1 MATEVITSFLQITD
15 DDLVIVP
22 GAEVSVY
29 DVGTT
34 TLKSVFSDTALS
46 VGAANPII
54 CNSAG
59 LHDMRYI
66 AVGSY
71 KIVIRRTGAGTTIR
85 TRDNIDGRIP
95 VGTGALA
102 IINGGTGATTAP
114 AAITALGG
122 ATAAEVAAIAADVA
136 SLSGQLASSE
146 KTHIATGT
154 TAQRPA
160 TPAEGDIRRNTDLT
174 TFEGYNGSAWIN
186 FAVLPTAQTDPSAT
200 DTAEGFIEIATQAEM
215 ETGTDVVRAVTP
227 GRVQHHRGVAK
238 AWGKFAGATGTLASG
253 SLNVASVVR
262 DSAGDYTI
270 TFTTAFSSADYAV
283 MPSYLESDIT
293 STPVVL
299 YVRTQAAGSF
309 TLHCDDVAGTDADP
323 DQIYFVCFGD
333 QA

>member
-1 MATEVITSFLQITD
+1 MATDIITTFGQQCDASGD
-15 DDLVIVP
+15 P
-22 GAEVSVY
+22 MSGAKIYVY

-34 TLKSVFSDTALS
+34 TLKSVWSDTALS
-46 VGAANPII
+46 VAAANPIV
-54 CNSAG
+54 CDSAG
-59 LHDMRYI
+59 RHDIRYI

-71 KIVIRRTGAGTTIR
+71 KIVVKTSADVTVF
-85 TRDNIDGRIP
+85 TRDNIDGRVP
-95 VGTGALA
+95 VGSGALA
-102 IINGGTGATTAP
+102 IANGGTGSTSAA

-200 DTAEGFIEIATQAEM
+200 DTAEGFIEIATQAEI

-238 AWGKFAGATGTLASG
+238 AWAKFAGATGTLASG

-262 DSAGDYTI
+262 DSPGDYTI

-309 TLHCDDVAGTDADP
+309 TLHCDDTAGTDADP